1 MCLFDSIASYG
12 VHTPP
17 PDEGKCELIGTFSL
31 ITQALLGLLCLSSLL
46 VKRYYEYPVERSW
59 QVWLFD
65 VLKQITG
72 AFGVHVFNVLLSIL
86 KGKSMKSL
94 FFIHEISPLK
104 IFADSQEP
112 ADPCDWYFLSIMLD
126 CTIGVYIL
134 YLVFRHVTF
143 VCKQYLG
150 ITQIDSGDYGPD
162 QHKPSVRAFLK
173 QLTIYFLSLM
183 ITKILL
189 YILVEC
195 FETQLLW
202 FTSTIILRWLDE
214 YPDEFEIFLIMF
226 VVPVFMN
233 CLQLILIDNFIQNQT
248 IWQLNK
254 QAALQVT
261 PTPSS
266 TSATPLF
273 KADTEIEQANLNSQQ
288 PRDYGSINV

>member
-1 MCLFDSIASYG
+1 MCQFDSIASYG

-17 PDEGKCELIGTFSL
+17 PEDGKCELIGTFSL
-31 ITQALLGLLCLSSLL
+31 ITQAFLGLLCLSSLL

-86 KGKSMKSL
+86 KGQSL
-94 FFIHEISPLK
+94 KPLFSIQVISPLR
-104 IFADSQEP
+104 IFADSQES

-134 YLVFRHVTF
+134 YLVFRYVTF
-143 VCKQYLG
+143 ACKQYLG
-150 ITQIDSGDYGPD
+150 ITQIESGDYGPD
-162 QHKPSVRAFLK
+162 QHKPSVKAFLK
-173 QLTIYFLSLM
+173 QLTIYFSSLM

-248 IWQLNK
+248 VWQLNK
-254 QAALQVT
+254 QAATQVT
-261 PTPSS
+261 PNFSS
-266 TSATPLF
+266 TSDLPIN
-273 KADTEIEQANLNSQQ
+273 KADSGIEQTSLNDLQ